1 MLSKSGE
8 KYAQIKQCLK
18 MKTVLNKYVGDFDL
32 KAQQEIDFFTGGRVI
47 MDFGQKWQ
55 FEVKMS

>member
-1 MLSKSGE
+1 ML
-8 KYAQIKQCLK
+8 
-18 MKTVLNKYVGDFDL
+18 VDFDVR
-32 KAQQEIDFFTGGRVI
+32 AQQEIDFFTGGRVI